1 MVFDFLKRAER
12 GDGPAVVEK
21 KASATGRVVA
31 WGSSGRV
38 AWTPRDAVSLAQER
52 VSGQPDR
59 VSRGQA
65 DRRGGGGPAGDLSGR
80 RAAL

>member
-31 WGSSGRV
+31 W
-38 AWTPRDAVSLAQER
+38 PER
-52 VSGQPDR
+52 
-59 VSRGQA
+59 SRCS
-65 DRRGGGGPAGDLSGR
+65 RLPPPW
-80 RAAL
+80 